1 MPPVETVSR
10 SVESSAVKAA
20 AIDLSVAAGSAA
32 PPTITSGVPHGG
44 PPAPLAS
51 VAETP
56 LSFGATVRPGG
67 NPAFSRRHSE
77 VAVRLTSTAR
87 AIAVQLT
94 STVARGVES
103 TLRIGPGRSVA
114 RLVPG
119 PARRLRGNV
128 NDGLLAQRRRRIDW
142 ELVGRERLLRAW
154 KGVLR
159 EHGLPAGEVRLVGIF
174 GPAPLGALGS
184 VALDASG
191 NDAIVSLR
199 RTRVPGPTGHV
210 ALARHVPTGRLLT
223 VLIGDV

>member
-10 SVESSAVKAA
+10 SVESSAVKAT
-20 AIDLSVAAGSAA
+20 AIDLSVAAGTAA

-44 PPAPLAS
+44 PPAPVAS
-51 VAETP
+51 VAGMH
-56 LSFGATVRPGG
+56 LSFGATVRPG
-67 NPAFSRRHSE
+67 NPAFSRRHSG

-119 PARRLRGNV
+119 PARRLRGHV

-174 GPAPLGALGS
+174 GPAPLGALES

-191 NDAIVSLR
+191 HDAIVSLR